1 MNNILLAI
9 GFKIVLTLPKKREV
23 YHLKYQ
29 ERTIEVLLDQIEG
42 LEGDYF
48 EAEIQ
53 VLEKEEIE
61 EAKEVLIGLV
71 QELGYSEADSIRL
84 SYLELVLAESSE

>member
-61 EAKEVLIGLV
+61 EAKRSAYWIGSRIGLFRSRFDPPF
-71 QELGYSEADSIRL
+71 LFRIGISSIL
-84 SYLELVLAESSE
+84 